1 MSNHIHLQIKDEQD
15 KISKIM
21 QSLQVRYVNYFNKKY
36 NRVGHLFQDKFQSRC
51 VENDSY
57 NFNLLRYIHQNPVK
71 AGISKID
78 KYAWSS
84 YLEYIEDNKEILVD
98 KKEILNLFSKYKE
111 EAIKNFIEFNNEILN
126 LEDSNE
132 IIEYEI
138 KNMLNDSEVIE
149 CIKRKVKIDNIKEIQ
164 SYDKKKRNQYLRKIK
179 QINGCTQN
187 QLSRILGINLRII
200 QRA

>member
-111 EAIKNFIEFNNEILN
+111 EAIKKYIKFNNEILN

-132 IIEYEI
+132 MLEYEI
-138 KNMLNDSEVIE
+138 KNMLSDSEVIE
-149 CIKRKVKIDNIKEIQ
+149 WIKRKVKIDNIEEIQ

-179 QINGCTQN
+179 EINGCTQN